1 MVVEGKSDDMKLFI
15 KFTTMCCKVRRAEL
29 NIIERLERLGID
41 LGVLDEVVDI
51 ISDEM
56 DSILK

>member
-1 MVVEGKSDDMKLFI
+1 MKLFV

-56 DSILK
+56 DNILK